1 MANTKPER
9 EKQLAAF
16 AKLLEVASLV
26 KNPSK
31 LRFAVSLDIKLRF
44 KQEADGTYNT
54 RSRKY
59 RYY

>member
-1 MANTKPER
+1 MAITKPER

-16 AKLLEVASLV
+16 AKLLELEKLV

-31 LRFAVSLDIKLRF
+31 LKFVAGLDIELRF
-44 KQEADGTYNT
+44 NKKSDGTYNT
-54 RSRKY
+54 HSRKH

>member
-16 AKLLEVASLV
+16 AELLELAKLV

-31 LRFAVSLDIKLRF
+31 LKFVAGLDIELRF
-44 KQEADGTYNT
+44 NKKADGTYNT
-54 RSRKY
+54 RSRKH

>member
-16 AKLLEVASLV
+16 AELLAVARLI

-31 LRFAVSLDIKLRF
+31 VQFVAGLDIELRFNK
-44 KQEADGTYNT
+44 KTDGTYNT
-54 RSRKY
+54 RSRKH